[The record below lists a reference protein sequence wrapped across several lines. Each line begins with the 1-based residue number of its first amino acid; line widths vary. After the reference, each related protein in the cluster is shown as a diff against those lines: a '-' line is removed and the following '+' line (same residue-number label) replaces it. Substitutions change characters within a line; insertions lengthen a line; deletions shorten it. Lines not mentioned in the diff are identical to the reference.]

1 MGKPESKLYKINT
14 TQFGEIEFEEKYIF
28 NFNDGILGFEE
39 LKKFLLISDEE
50 TEPFKWL
57 ISIENPEI
65 GFPLLNPWL
74 IDLEYSL
81 DKHYDIQKEAVL
93 VVITLGGNQGLIT
106 ANLKAPI
113 ILNIP
118 EQTGRQIILPSE
130 KYSTTHIIQ
139 PKKKGN

>member
-1 MGKPESKLYKINT
+1 MEKPNTKLYKINT

-28 NFNDGILGFEE
+28 HFQEGLLGFED

-57 ISIENPEI
+57 ISIEKPEI
-65 GFPLLNPWL
+65 GFPLLNPWI
-74 IDLEYSL
+74 IDLNYSL
-81 DKHYDIQKEAVL
+81 NQHYNIDNEAVL
-93 VVITLGGNQGLIT
+93 VVITLGGNQGLIS

-139 PKKKGN
+139 PKKKD